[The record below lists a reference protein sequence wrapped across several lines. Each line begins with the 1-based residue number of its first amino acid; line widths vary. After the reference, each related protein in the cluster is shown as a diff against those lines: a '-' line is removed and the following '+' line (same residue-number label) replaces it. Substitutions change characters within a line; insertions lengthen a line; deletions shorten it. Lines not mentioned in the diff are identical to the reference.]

1 MNVITIPK
9 AIARR
14 DDLVV
19 VPRREY
25 EALVSFQRERET
37 LDDELDTGLAE
48 YRAGKFSGPFTAPE
62 AVSFLRARRKR
73 AQRAR

>member
-9 AIARR
+9 AIAQRG
-14 DDLVV
+14 DLMV

-48 YRAGKFSGPFTAPE
+48 YRAGKFAGPFSWKE
-62 AVSFLRARRKR
+62 VVSFLRMRRKR
-73 AQRAR
+73 PHTD